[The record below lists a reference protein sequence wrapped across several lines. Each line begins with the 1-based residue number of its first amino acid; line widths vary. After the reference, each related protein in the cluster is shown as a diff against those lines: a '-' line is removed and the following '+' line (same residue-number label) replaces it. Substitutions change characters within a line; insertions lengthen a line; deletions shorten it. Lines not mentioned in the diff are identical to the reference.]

1 MSLELFLVDSLVTWY
16 ASSFTHGVLHKVLS
30 IRDTHTRPSIV
41 FHNSTRTY
49 VRVRVQELKESK
61 AHAHQL
67 EILDLS
73 YYSNLGKWEKKARQ
87 VGPSQC
93 NFQPHETYYAS
104 QIRERFVF
112 YVVIYSFAFV
122 KNLVRAGD
130 HWKCENI
137 RLSEST
143 KYPAAGSDLGNCELT
158 FECFFTSSMNPVDFC
173 TVIGERRPVFLPFF
187 LFLLLFFLLPWTRI
201 FFFDISLN
209 VELKRSVS

>member
-1 MSLELFLVDSLVTWY
+1 MYCTKYYRFETLTRVQ
-16 ASSFTHGVLHKVLS
+16 ASYFT
-30 IRDTHTRPSIV
+30 IV
-41 FHNSTRTY
+41 HVRTY
-49 VRVRVQELKESK
+49 VHVRVQELKESR
-61 AHAHQL
+61 AHAHQPDTRP
-67 EILDLS
+67 ILLQQFRQMR
-73 YYSNLGKWEKKARQ
+73 KKARQ

-112 YVVIYSFAFV
+112 YIAIYSFAFV

-143 KYPAAGSDLGNCELT
+143 KYPTAGTDLGNCELT

-187 LFLLLFFLLPWTRI
+187 
-201 FFFDISLN
+201 FFFFVLFSYSRGPGSFFMIFSWT
-209 VELKRSVS
+209 

>member
-1 MSLELFLVDSLVTWY
+1 MVQ
-16 ASSFTHGVLHKVLS
+16 
-30 IRDTHTRPSIV
+30 
-41 FHNSTRTY
+41 RTY
-49 VRVRVQELKESK
+49 VRERVQELKESRT
-61 AHAHQL
+61 HAHQL
-67 EILDLS
+67 KILDLS
-73 YYSNLGKWEKKARQ
+73 YYSNLGEWEKKARQ

-158 FECFFTSSMNPVDFC
+158 FECFFHEFHEPSGLLYRYRGKKTSLPS
-173 TVIGERRPVFLPFF
+173 FLPFSSSF
-187 LFLLLFFLLPWTRI
+187 FLTLVDEDLFLWYFVERRIEAIRELASQRWKSICFFSSLCLPWRNL
-201 FFFDISLN
+201 ISCFGCN
-209 VELKRSVS
+209 IESRSL